1 MKKQF
6 THSSCLKRNS
16 LVFQAETSALKAAR
30 SHFFAPV
37 MWAQEVSDKFS
48 SRSDERTFALTYLFI
63 QPPWQVAAHRCSTGG
78 PHALQ
83 GLAQPCWMALYGRLC
98 RQDIFLLGKKQKR
111 IIFKVNSHLN
121 SAEQSLM
128 LCRSTQE
135 HRWLFLQCFAVP
147 LQCMN
152 TERLQPV
159 FHLAQLRTASSCCS
173 PARTRRARPYICC
186 QETDC
191 WQAETT

>member
-1 MKKQF
+1 MLWKQLAVTSLLLLCEHRKFQINSAADQMKGLL
-6 THSSCLKRNS
+6 HSRIYLYSPRGKS
-16 LVFQAETSALKAAR
+16 QPIAAVLGGLMLFKVLHSR
-30 SHFFAPV
+30 AGWHFMGGFA
-37 MWAQEVSDKFS
+37 
-48 SRSDERTFALTYLFI
+48 
-63 QPPWQVAAHRCSTGG
+63 
-78 PHALQ
+78 
-83 GLAQPCWMALYGRLC
+83 GR
-98 RQDIFLLGKKQKR
+98 IYFFWGKKKKR

-173 PARTRRARPYICC
+173 PARRRRARPYICC